1 MHLSRIPSLALLLVG
16 SAVVFAPQLHAG
28 ASNKNG
34 NPFGNGTFFQT
45 TGTFSAVIRGENLSG
60 TMLFSTGVNTNGA
73 ATNTSG
79 GSTTIS
85 YLGSSAGARAGM
97 YIGNAAGMWDPSSG
111 SISGQIWGGQKLSG
125 TNSTTVYPE
134 IYNNSNN
141 PNWTGGISFPVPIE
155 TVSNNILT
163 IQTTDPLTGVVTIT
177 TTNIVQTNVIY
188 VMPYG
193 SNNFNDTAFISGNFS
208 GSTQNK
214 YPNQTFT
221 AQGTLIQQELMEQA
235 VDTTEGT
242 IPVQMAPNTT
252 IPVTVQGVRVSD
264 NYSTFNAVSNS
275 VPYSMTAYSIT
286 NFANFGQQQ

>member
-1 MHLSRIPSLALLLVG
+1 MHLSRIPFLALLLVG

-73 ATNTSG
+73 VTNTSG

-85 YLGSSAGARAGM
+85 FLGSPNGGRAGM

-111 SISGQIWGGQKLSG
+111 SISGQLWGSQSLSG
-125 TNSTTVYPE
+125 SNSTTVYPQM
-134 IYNNSNN
+134 YNTNF
-141 PNWTGGISFPVPIE
+141 PFPVSTI
-155 TVSNNILT
+155 SNT
-163 IQTTDPLTGVVTIT
+163 IITNEVIDITGVTNFIT
-177 TTNIVQTNVIY
+177 TNLVTTNTIY
-188 VMPYG
+188 VEPVG
-193 SNNFNDTAFISGNFS
+193 SNTFNDAAMISGNFS
-208 GSTQNK
+208 GATQNN

-221 AQGTLIQQELMEQA
+221 AQGTLIQQELSPQV

-242 IPVQMAPNTT
+242 TPVQMAADLV

-275 VPYSMTAYSIT
+275 VPYSMTTYSIT
-286 NFANFGQQQ
+286 NFATF